1 MVDINLN
8 EADEAII
15 EELREGR
22 NLAAN
27 IARETGYDRQ
37 YISDRLGRLREH
49 KIVENLGAGLYELQ
63 EDELPEGA

>member
-37 YISDRLGRLREH
+37 YISDRLTRLREH